1 MRNLLLLA
9 VLFTLTFGVTS
20 CKDNNSEND
29 SVSAEAS
36 EEKPVKKE
44 PSEVDKKIHQ
54 SVVSKIMVT
63 PELKTFSSV
72 LVSAEMINFLVTK
85 EGPFTVFAPSN
96 EAFETLNATQKEILN
111 RPERKGDLVTL
122 IRSHVIPQQLDSAML
137 VQELK
142 GKESLE
148 LTTLAGEVLTLKK
161 RDLDLILTDADG
173 NETLLQKTDI
183 LSENGVVHVIGNVL
197 NLK

>member
-1 MRNLLLLA
+1 
-9 VLFTLTFGVTS
+9 
-20 CKDNNSEND
+20 
-29 SVSAEAS
+29 
-36 EEKPVKKE
+36 
-44 PSEVDKKIHQ
+44 
-54 SVVSKIMVT
+54 
-63 PELKTFSSV
+63 
-72 LVSAEMINFLVTK
+72 
-85 EGPFTVFAPSN
+85 
-96 EAFETLNATQKEILN
+96 
-111 RPERKGDLVTL
+111 PERKGDLVTL